1 LRTEGIIVLING
13 QLIFKFAAG
22 LYGLSL
28 VCAFAFGRRPQ
39 TALLFLVPALL
50 ANAAVVTWRY
60 WLAWPMLPMYL
71 GPVVLPLIL
80 GAMLAVDRHPSG
92 RYGWAGRAIL
102 TLIVIIALAAVLFPK
117 DFYLPFVKS
126 QTVWAHL
133 FFWFGAAGRGCFLVA
148 AAWAMAGLIEK
159 EPERKVKKVDIGR
172 DHRFSAHPSSIVCRP
187 STSNLLHHRYMP
199 WTIWGFAFWT
209 LSMFAG
215 ELWSYLGWGT
225 PVVWDD
231 PAITTT
237 MATWF
242 FYICLLHLHLTGSWT
257 PRGRCAYAAGG
268 ALVVF
273 GLNCIPELGPFRW
286 PL

>member
-1 LRTEGIIVLING
+1 VLING
-13 QLIFKFAAG
+13 QLILKFVAG

-28 VCAFAFGRRPQ
+28 VCTFAFGRRPQ

-50 ANAAVVTWRY
+50 ANAAVVAWRY
-60 WLAWPMLPMYL
+60 WMAWPMLPMYL
-71 GPVVLPLIL
+71 GPLVVPLLL
-80 GAMLAVDRHPSG
+80 GVMAAVNRHPSG
-92 RYGWAGRAIL
+92 HGGWARRTTL
-102 TLIVIIALAAVLFPK
+102 TLILVISLAAVLFPK
-117 DFYLPFVKS
+117 DYYIPFIKS

-133 FFWFGAAGRGCFLVA
+133 FFWSGMVGRGCFFVA

-159 EPERKVKKVDIGR
+159 DPEEGRRKIEDGR
-172 DHRFSAHPSSIVCRP
+172 NSAPSFHPSSIVSRP
-187 STSNLLHHRYMP
+187 SGSPSPHLHYMP
-199 WTIWGFAFWT
+199 WTVWGFAFWT
-209 LSMFAG
+209 LSMFSG

-242 FYICLLHLHLTGSWT
+242 FYICLLHLHLTGSLT
-257 PRGRCAYAAGG
+257 PRGRCAYAAVG
-268 ALVVF
+268 ALVVL
-273 GLNCIPELGPFRW
+273 GLNCAPELGPFRW